1 MSRHSVSTLQEN
13 ETITETY
20 RLLEKSLRPNKNGV
34 LFLQFVLNDRTGSV
48 AARFWNATEE
58 LASLYENGDF
68 VKCEGR
74 VQRFQ
79 GALQVIVSKMTKL
92 DPSEVEPEEFGVSNV
107 VDVSALTQ
115 RLTEILQTLTN
126 PSLVN
131 LMNAFLLDGDFM
143 LRFTRT
149 FAGVRLHHAYQGGLL
164 EHTVSMMELALRV
177 GEQYK
182 HIVDPDLLLVG
193 AFLHDIGKVREL
205 SDDSFAPVYTD
216 EGQALGHP
224 YLGAEML
231 ACKIAALETSTGETF
246 DPKLA
251 MELKHLILSHP
262 GEVNFGAVKT
272 PMSREAIAL
281 HFIDSLDA
289 KLNEFQKYIMEDP
302 NLGKGWTNF
311 IPSLDR
317 KLMK

>member
-1 MSRHSVSTLQEN
+1 MSRHNVSCIQEN
-13 ETITETY
+13 ETICETY

-34 LFLQFVLNDRTGSV
+34 LFLQFLLNDRTGSV
-48 AARFWNATEE
+48 AGRYWNATEE
-58 LASLYENGDF
+58 FSNLFENGDF

-79 GALQVIVSKMTKL
+79 GALQVIVTKMTKV
-92 DPSEVEPEEFGVSNV
+92 DPAEIEAEDFSAGNV
-107 VDVSALTQ
+107 VDSAALTR
-115 RLTEILQTLTN
+115 RLTELFQTLRT
-126 PSLVN
+126 PQLVSLV
-131 LMNAFLLDGDFM
+131 NAFLLDGDFM
-143 LRFTRT
+143 LRFTRS

-164 EHTVSMMELALRV
+164 EHTVNMMELALRV

-182 HIVDPDLLLVG
+182 HIVNSDLLLVG
-193 AFLHDIGKVREL
+193 AFLHDIGKVQEL
-205 SDDSFAPVYTD
+205 SDDPIAPVYTD

-231 ACKIAALETSTGETF
+231 SRKIMEVEATTGEDF

-251 MELKHLILSHP
+251 TTLKHMILSHP
-262 GEVNFGAVKT
+262 GELNFGAAKT

-289 KLNEFQKYIMEDP
+289 KLNEFQKCIMEDP
-302 NLGKGWTNF
+302 NLGAAWTNY
-311 IPSLDR
+311 IPALDR